1 MPKKEE
7 EISGELSLFDEIKLR
22 FSGTYGGKVIFIT
35 SISLLY
41 LWHVYFYLKVP
52 FFQVTLAYMLCILPF
67 GILWRFGCPKNLS
80 LQICERNARF
90 TWIK

>member
-22 FSGTYGGKVIFIT
+22 FSGTYGGKILLIT
-35 SISLLY
+35 GSSLLY
-41 LWHVYFYLKVP
+41 LWHVYFHLNIP
-52 FFQVTLAYMLCILPF
+52 FFQATLAFMLCILF
-67 GILWRFGCPKNLS
+67 FSIVWFFGCPKNLS
-80 LQICERNARF
+80 LQICERNAWF